1 MRPAARKFALKAP
14 QERRRWAA
22 PILEI
27 ARAYMK
33 DAAKF
38 SFVHQLMRKGHRW
51 ATAVVKPNEC
61 LDPLGGCLLGG
72 IAHAAGVVQGAREG
86 LLTRHML
93 AGGKSGDRN
102 FRMDVV
108 GGAVV
113 DQADLRV
120 GDQVL
125 PLIAAALPTPA
136 LREFSHI
143 LHFGASHRPHV
154 HYQRQV
160 KEPGGGHP
168 RIAVGLAH
176 ELGANEPDAKGGVL
190 DWGRPLGAG
199 LLAHRGSRFL

>member
-1 MRPAARKFALKAP
+1 
-14 QERRRWAA
+14 
-22 PILEI
+22 
-27 ARAYMK
+27 
-33 DAAKF
+33 
-38 SFVHQLMRKGHRW
+38 MRKGHRR

-72 IAHAAGVVQGAREG
+72 IAHAAGVVQGARER

-108 GGAVV
+108 RGAVV
-113 DQADLRV
+113 NQANLRI

-125 PLIAAALPTPA
+125 PLVAAALPPPA

-160 KEPGGGHP
+160 KEPRGGHP

-190 DWGRPLGAG
+190 DWGRSLGGG